1 MKDIWYRGVL
11 VTPGS
16 ILEIVETAYTDAIAE
31 KKEAGLSEEDAKSQV
46 DKGIINFIFHKQEA
60 SLTRAGSLRNMFTSQ
75 DKEIQNQD
83 LRHILKHMDLKN
95 ESTIDFIIDQMVS
108 SYAKDNPTKDRE
120 IPFEEALSICWSFL
134 SREIWYGK
142 PIKDSELPESF
153 KLICSNSNLDL
164 KKVMGRLDK
173 KFRI

>member
-1 MKDIWYRGVL
+1 
-11 VTPGS
+11 
-16 ILEIVETAYTDAIAE
+16 
-31 KKEAGLSEEDAKSQV
+31 
-46 DKGIINFIFHKQEA
+46 
-60 SLTRAGSLRNMFTSQ
+60 MFTSQ

-134 SREIWYGK
+134 SREI
-142 PIKDSELPESF
+142 
-153 KLICSNSNLDL
+153 
-164 KKVMGRLDK
+164 
-173 KFRI
+173 